1 MNNEPD
7 TRDFLLNTLTP
18 CAGQVLVASSA
29 DAAKRL
35 MQRHRFDLVML
46 DSALPDNGGLALLQD
61 MRRQGGHCE
70 VALLSPT
77 DLQTQEKRHI
87 LAVLGSVG
95 GRQKP
100 GGAAAGQLAA
110 HAGAPVRAVGC
121 ELQCGH
127 PAPGYRCHPPSG
139 CSAAL
144 GRPGAG

>member
-61 MRRQGGHCE
+61 MRRQGGHYE
-70 VALLSPT
+70 VVLLSPT

-95 GRQKP
+95 GDKSQ
-100 GGAAAGQLAA
+100 AARLLGISRRTLERRCAQWAA
-110 HAGAPVRAVGC
+110 
-121 ELQCGH
+121 
-127 PAPGYRCHPPSG
+127 S
-139 CSAAL
+139 
-144 GRPGAG
+144 